1 MRLKILHRYLLQQ
14 NLFYLFLMLS
24 VGIGIYLLI
33 DVFEFLDR
41 FLESGMIREMILFF
55 IYKIPYIVSQIFP
68 AVILLAALIQLG
80 LMRQNMEL
88 LALQAGA
95 ISFSKVVFFF
105 CVYAFILSWVQLF
118 ISDVLSVWGSEK
130 STVIWQQQVK
140 KTSVQGTVVDDIWFR
155 EGEMYVHIEQAYIVE
170 NKGKNIQIVF
180 LRGQDEVEKIVKAKS
195 FVVQNEQWVLFD
207 VDIFRPDLFVSEH
220 KAEVAYPFT
229 TEFKS
234 FQVLD
239 LKRYLELLSL
249 PDLVLAVSQLEAAG
263 SNVEWLKTALYGRV
277 SYAFSIFA
285 LIFSGMA
292 FLKKIGNIYLLVLG
306 GVFSMFCY
314 YSLFVFFTGLGEHG
328 IIPPWLGAWL
338 VNILFVG
345 FSGYFLAKK

>member
-1 MRLKILHRYLLQQ
+1 MRLKILPLYLLRQ
-14 NLFYLFLMLS
+14 NVFYLFLMLS

-68 AVILLAALIQLG
+68 AVILLSTLIQLG

-180 LRGQDEVEKIVKAKS
+180 LIIYKKRGCLGKHDGRIYGT
-195 FVVQNEQWVLFD
+195 WYFD
-207 VDIFRPDLFVSEH
+207 C
-220 KAEVAYPFT
+220 
-229 TEFKS
+229 
-234 FQVLD
+234 
-239 LKRYLELLSL
+239 KR
-249 PDLVLAVSQLEAAG
+249 
-263 SNVEWLKTALYGRV
+263 
-277 SYAFSIFA
+277 
-285 LIFSGMA
+285 
-292 FLKKIGNIYLLVLG
+292 
-306 GVFSMFCY
+306 
-314 YSLFVFFTGLGEHG
+314 
-328 IIPPWLGAWL
+328 
-338 VNILFVG
+338 
-345 FSGYFLAKK
+345 